1 MNCKSILKR
10 LARNEPISY
19 VIISIVVVLAASFVV
34 SNQQAYAVN
43 SVSQVIKVNGSL
55 VGGVEDEDFL
65 LPTAVTDQNKTIIF
79 MSVRHNG
86 DGQAK
91 QIYRSWDF
99 VNNTAIRFHGSND
112 VPGDNL
118 AMDFVA
124 YLVEFT
130 ASSTMIK
137 QNGTL
142 IVDGADVD
150 QEFVARLSPTVN
162 QTNSFQLFDG
172 LTMDHSDL
180 SWGSEEFGIMRVI
193 NNTDWGYEPFD
204 APNTGPT
211 EVRFSVV
218 DWNDS
223 GFVFQNGTGT
233 LVAGVTTDTI
243 TPVPAIDRRHT
254 MVLMTTQIEDELDAT
269 ADEHGATI
277 SLNVVNDIVIERDD
291 AVCPS
296 TNCEVNYRWE
306 LTTFPTTFA
315 NVTHGEIDSTIES
328 SGDVAQSTIDIFSP
342 AVTNFDRSIA
352 IGTTQTPFG
361 LGNGRDS
368 SGGAGS
374 WDRLAYTL
382 ELLNNTAVN
391 GTTNDGQETPN
402 IPYQVIEFLV
412 SPALSVT
419 LPSATNNVNVT
430 DTFSLTTTKVID
442 SAINNVNVTDTV
454 SLTTTKV
461 IDSAINNVNVTD
473 TVSTSLAAS
482 QTLDSATNN
491 VNVTD
496 TVSVSLGISQTL
508 DSATNN
514 VNVTDTVS
522 TAVGF
527 GLGIGSATNNVNV
540 TDTVSVIL
548 GASQTLDS
556 ATNNANVTDTVVIT
570 AGFNEIIGSGS
581 NNVNVTDTV
590 STILGASQTFDSANN
605 NVNVTDTVS
614 TAVGF
619 GLGIGSASNN
629 VNITDTVDLS
639 AAFKQIINDII
650 LVNDT
655 FVNVTNPALVVVPTV
670 PVIPPGGGGPATTS
684 PPGGGGG
691 GGVPS
696 PISPSTLSGSLTGL
710 QISEPEHTLSTEII
724 VNPFIIGGSEQG
736 SIEINWDQLEPIKVT
751 KIEIPPQ
758 FQTFVD
764 FKQEQA
770 FEFKGEPANNRE
782 NFATGL
788 IQYEVKIPA
797 LALGISPETNNL
809 GDNVRFFDYFMLVL
823 FNEYTI
829 PVEITAIHNGKEF
842 LLSTEIT
849 VTHLKEVRWIII
861 ALTIAGGAWLVVW
874 GKRVFTNPP
883 IRTGSF
889 KKGLDKARRATI
901 EKKKSGSFRKELE
914 RQRQADRNN
923 IRKIK
928 RKQGKR

>member
-1 MNCKSILKR
+1 M
-10 LARNEPISY
+10 
-19 VIISIVVVLAASFVV
+19 IISLVVILAASFVI

-43 SVSQVIKVNGSL
+43 NVSQVIKVNGSL

-86 DGQAK
+86 DGVAK

-233 LVAGVTTDTI
+233 LVSGVTTDTI
-243 TPVPAIDRRHT
+243 TPSPAIDRRHT
-254 MVLMTTQIEDELDAT
+254 IVLMTTQIEDELDAT

-296 TNCEVNYRWE
+296 SNCEVNYRWE

-328 SGDVAQSTIDIFSP
+328 SSDEAQSTIDIFSP

-368 SGGAGS
+368 SGGPGS

-391 GTTNDGQETPN
+391 GTTNNGQETPN

-430 DTFSLTTTKVID
+430 DTVSLGTTKVID
-442 SAINNVNVTDTV
+442 SAINNVNATDTF
-454 SLTTTKV
+454 SLSTTKV

-496 TVSVSLGISQTL
+496 TVSTAVGFGIGIG
-508 DSATNN
+508 SATNN

-527 GLGIGSATNNVNV
+527 GIGIGSATNNVNV
-540 TDTVSVIL
+540 TDTVSTTL
-548 GASQTLDS
+548 SAGQTLDS
-556 ATNNANVTDTVVIT
+556 ANNNANITDSVVIT
-570 AGFNEIIGSGS
+570 AGFNEIVGSGA

-590 STILGASQTFDSANN
+590 STSLVATQTIDSANN

-619 GLGIGSASNN
+619 GFSIGSAFNN
-629 VNITDTVDLS
+629 ANITDTVSLA
-639 AAFKQIINDII
+639 AAFKQTINDII

-655 FVNVTNPALVVVPTV
+655 FVNVTNPALVVAPVVP
-670 PVIPPGGGGPATTS
+670 IPPTGQGGPPTIAPS
-684 PPGGGGG
+684 GGGGG
-691 GGVPS
+691 IPS
-696 PISPSTLSGSLTGL
+696 PTLSGSLTGI
-710 QISEPEHTLSTEII
+710 QISEPEHTVSSEII
-724 VNPFIIGGSEQG
+724 VNPFFLDKIDSGE
-736 SIEINWDQLEPIKVT
+736 IEINWDQLEPIQ
-751 KIEIPPQ
+751 IRQINIPIQ
-758 FQTFVD
+758 FEGFID
-764 FKQEQA
+764 FKKEGN
-770 FEFKGEPANNRE
+770 FEFSGIANPGE
-782 NFATGL
+782 NFATG
-788 IQYEVKIPA
+788 IIEYEVTIPP
-797 LALGISPETNNL
+797 LALGIGPETNTL
-809 GDNVRFFDYFMLVL
+809 GDNVKFFDYFMLVL

-829 PVEITAIHNGKEF
+829 PVEVKAIHNNQEF
-842 LLSTEIT
+842 TLETSIT
-849 VTHLKEVRWIII
+849 ITHLKEVRWIVI
-861 ALTIAGGAWLVVW
+861 ALTIAGGAWLAVW
-874 GKRVFTNPP
+874 GARVFRNPP
-883 IRTGSF
+883 IKTGSF
-889 KKGLDKARRATI
+889 KKGLDKARRSTL
-901 EKKKSGSFRKELE
+901 EKRKPGSFRKELE
-914 RQRQADRNN
+914 RQRNADRNN
-923 IRKIK
+923 IKKIK
-928 RKQGKR
+928 RKR